1 MSSANRIYFF
11 LSGLMPFIYFSYLI
25 ALAGTSSTVL
35 NRSEKTGYCSL
46 VPNCRGKSLLF
57 FFFFLA
63 VLGLS
68 CGIWDLVP

>member
-11 LSGLMPFIYFSYLI
+11 LSSLMPFIYFSYLI

-46 VPNCRGKSLLF
+46 VPNFRGKSLL

-68 CGIWDLVP
+68 CGIWDLFP